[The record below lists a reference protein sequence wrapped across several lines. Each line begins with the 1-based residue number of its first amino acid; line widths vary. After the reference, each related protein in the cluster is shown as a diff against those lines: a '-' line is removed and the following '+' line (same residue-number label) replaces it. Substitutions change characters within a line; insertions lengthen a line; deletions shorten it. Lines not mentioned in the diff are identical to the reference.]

1 MLFPT
6 LTFAVFFAVVF
17 AVQWALAG
25 RPRGRKWFLLL
36 ASYVFYG
43 WWNWRFLGLIAGSS
57 LINHAIARALARS
70 ESPRRRRA
78 WIALA
83 TVLNLGALGFFKY
96 YGFFVVNAYA
106 LCSWLGVRCALPL
119 LDVVLPVGISFFT
132 FQAMSYV
139 FDVGARRIP
148 PAASLLDFALY
159 LALFPQLVAGPI
171 VRARDL
177 LPQIET
183 PPTPARL
190 DVGGAAVLILG
201 GLLKKVVIANWLG
214 VRLVDPVYDHPEA
227 FGRWDALAAVYGY
240 AVQLYCDFSAYS
252 DIAIGVAR
260 LLGFQFPGNF
270 DAPYGA
276 SSVQEFW
283 RRWHISLSTWLRDY
297 LYVPLGGSR
306 GGFARTAFCLMATF
320 LLGGLWHGAGWNF
333 VLWGALH
340 GTYLIIERAIWARYG
355 GAAKAVARL
364 PRWTRFAL
372 TLLTF
377 HLVGLT
383 YVFFRARALADALE
397 LLSAFSRAGAPTRIT
412 APLVGLLVIGWAM
425 QGLDGHRA
433 DGLAR
438 RVAAM
443 PPVLV
448 GALAALAVAVIF
460 GLGPRG
466 VAPFI
471 YFQF

>member
-17 AVQWALAG
+17 ALQWALAG
-25 RPRGRKWFLLL
+25 VPRARKWFLLA

-43 WWNWRFLGLIAGSS
+43 WWDWRFLGLIAGSS
-57 LINHAIARALARS
+57 LVNHLIARAVARAGS
-70 ESPRRRRA
+70 RRA
-78 WIALA
+78 RRGWVALA
-83 TVLNLGALGFFKY
+83 VAANLGALGFFKY
-96 YGFFVVNAYA
+96 YGFFVVNAHA
-106 LCSWLGVRCALPL
+106 LCARLGISCPLPL

-139 FDVGARRIP
+139 FDVAAGHLA
-148 PAASLLDFALY
+148 PAASLLDFSLY
-159 LALFPQLVAGPI
+159 LAFFPQLVAGPI

-190 DVGGAAVLILG
+190 DVGGAMVLILG

-214 VRLVDPVYDHPEA
+214 VLLVDPVYDQPEMY
-227 FGRWDALAAVYGY
+227 GRWDALAAVYGY

-270 DAPYGA
+270 DAPYLA
-276 SSVQEFW
+276 SSVQDFW

-306 GGFARTAFCLMATF
+306 RGFARTSLSLMVTF

-340 GTYLIIERAIWARYG
+340 GTYLIVERAIWARHG

-364 PRWTRFAL
+364 PAPARIAMTV
-372 TLLTF
+372 LTF

-383 YVFFRARALADALE
+383 YVFFRARGFDDALE
-397 LLSAFSRAGAPTRIT
+397 LLRAFLRASEATRVT
-412 APLVGLLVIGWAM
+412 LPLVVLMMLGFAM
-425 QGLDGHRA
+425 QGLDGRRA
-433 DGLAR
+433 ETLAR
-438 RVAAM
+438 RVAAW
-443 PPVLV
+443 PPP
-448 GALAALAVAVIF
+448 LAGAVAAVVVALIF
-460 GLGPRG
+460 GFGPRG

>member
-6 LTFAVFFAVVF
+6 LTFAVFFAIVF
-17 AVQWALAG
+17 AGHWWLIG
-25 RPRGRKWFLLL
+25 RPTARKWFLLA

-43 WWNWRFLGLIAGSS
+43 WWDWRFLGLIAGSS
-57 LINHAIARALARS
+57 VVNHAIARALARS
-70 ESPRRRRA
+70 PSPGRRRA
-78 WIALA
+78 WVALA
-83 TVLNLGALGFFKY
+83 TAANLLALGFFKY

-106 LCSWLGVRCALPL
+106 LCARLGWPCSLPL

-139 FDVGARRIP
+139 FDVAAGRIP

-159 LALFPQLVAGPI
+159 LAFFPQLVAGPI

-177 LPQIET
+177 LPQIES
-183 PPTPARL
+183 PPTAERL
-190 DVGGAAVLILG
+190 DVGRAVVLIVG
-201 GLLKKVVIANWLG
+201 GLFKKVVIANWLG
-214 VRLVDPVYDHPEA
+214 VLLVDPVYDHPEM

-252 DIAIGVAR
+252 DIAIGVAK
-260 LLGFQFPGNF
+260 LLGFEFPGNF
-270 DAPYGA
+270 DAPYLS

-306 GGFARTAFCLMATF
+306 RGFGRTALSLMATF

-340 GTYLIIERAIWARYG
+340 GAYLIVERAVWARRG

-364 PRWTRFAL
+364 PLGARLAL
-372 TLLTF
+372 TVLTF
-377 HLVGLT
+377 HLVGVT
-383 YVFFRARALADALE
+383 YVFFRARSLDDAVALLG
-397 LLSAFSRAGAPTRIT
+397 AFARGGE
-412 APLVGLLVIGWAM
+412 PLRVTVPIAVTMAVGFAM
-425 QGLDGHRA
+425 QWLDGRRA

-438 RVAAM
+438 RAATLAPAVAG
-443 PPVLV
+443 VI
-448 GALAALAVAVIF
+448 AALLITMIF
-460 GLGPRG
+460 ALGPRG

>member
-6 LTFAVFFAVVF
+6 LTFAVFFAIVF
-17 AVQWALAG
+17 VVQWALAG
-25 RPRGRKWFLLL
+25 RPRARKWCLLV

-43 WWNWRFLGLIAGSS
+43 WWDWRFLGLIGGSS
-57 LINHAIARALARS
+57 LVNHAIALALARTS
-70 ESPRRRRA
+70 SPRRRRV
-78 WIALA
+78 WVVLA
-83 TVLNLGALGFFKY
+83 TIANLGTLGFFKY
-96 YGFFVVNAYA
+96 YGFFLVNAYA
-106 LCSWLGVRCALPL
+106 ICNRLGLACALPL

-139 FDVGARRIP
+139 FDVAADRIP

-159 LALFPQLVAGPI
+159 LAFFPQLVAGPI

-177 LPQIET
+177 LPQIQSL
-183 PPTPARL
+183 PTPDHL
-190 DVGGAAVLILG
+190 DVGGAMVLILV
-201 GLLKKVVIANWLG
+201 GLFKKVVIANWLG
-214 VRLVDPVYDHPEA
+214 VRLVDPVFDHPELV
-227 FGRWDALAAVYGY
+227 GRWDAVAAVYGY

-270 DAPYGA
+270 DAPYLAA
-276 SSVQEFW
+276 SLQEFW

-306 GGFARTAFCLMATF
+306 GGFGRTAACLMTTF

-333 VLWGALH
+333 VLWGVMH
-340 GTYLIIERAIWARYG
+340 GIYLILERTIWARQG
-355 GAAKAVARL
+355 GAARATARL
-364 PRWTRFAL
+364 PVAARFGMAV
-372 TLLTF
+372 LTF
-377 HLVGLT
+377 HLVSLT
-383 YVFFRARALADALE
+383 YVFFRARGLDEALE
-397 LLSAFSRAGAPTRIT
+397 LMVAFRRSGAPLHVTG
-412 APLVGLLVIGWAM
+412 PLLATMGIGFATQW
-425 QGLDGHRA
+425 LDGQRA
-433 DGLAR
+433 EGLAR
-438 RVAAM
+438 R
-443 PPVLV
+443 
-448 GALAALAVAVIF
+448 LAALPSLLAGSIAALVVALIF